1 MAVTGGATTAYRCS
15 VLDNTLHCSR
25 TTTLRKECVAV
36 ADAIKRMARGETV
49 VVKGS
54 DMSALRAGL
63 RQVAGVVG

>member
-36 ADAIKRMARGETV
+36 AEALERMGRGESV

-54 DMSALRAGL
+54 DMPALRAELAKVLPG
-63 RQVAGVVG
+63 A